1 MQTIDMTSVSLLAP
15 QQFADLTPTFFIG
28 LLKVNYKLIN
38 DIIIKIACNV
48 LFSNY
53 LNNSSLYFRP

>member
-48 LFSNY
+48 LFGNY
-53 LNNSSLYFRP
+53 